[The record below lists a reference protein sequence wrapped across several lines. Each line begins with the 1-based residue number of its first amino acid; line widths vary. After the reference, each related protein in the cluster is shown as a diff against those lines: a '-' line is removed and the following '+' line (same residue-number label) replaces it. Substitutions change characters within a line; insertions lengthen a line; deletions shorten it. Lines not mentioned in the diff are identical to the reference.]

1 MDFILTKMMVPEIFI
16 LKFWI
21 QPFPC
26 HERAKQFKERDQL
39 NVTSG
44 SHTCDAKEKDA
55 TRHSSLI
62 YCSMGRLP
70 KYLWAC
76 FLNFLIS
83 GMILGLILIW
93 KHEKDTNWD
102 VFRPACK
109 IGNWYSLVLNH
120 NRDLYSMIAI
130 FMIVR
135 TKIFNWKKYTV

>member
-1 MDFILTKMMVPEIFI
+1 MRNEFIKIVIFSQWHHFGVKYIEFILTKMMVSEIFI

-70 KYLWAC
+70 KYLWPC
-76 FLNFLIS
+76 FLNFSVSITFS
-83 GMILGLILIW
+83 WSEWFRNWFQFENMEKIPIGMFFDLHAKLEI
-93 KHEKDTNWD
+93 DT
-102 VFRPACK
+102 V
-109 IGNWYSLVLNH
+109 
-120 NRDLYSMIAI
+120 
-130 FMIVR
+130 
-135 TKIFNWKKYTV
+135 